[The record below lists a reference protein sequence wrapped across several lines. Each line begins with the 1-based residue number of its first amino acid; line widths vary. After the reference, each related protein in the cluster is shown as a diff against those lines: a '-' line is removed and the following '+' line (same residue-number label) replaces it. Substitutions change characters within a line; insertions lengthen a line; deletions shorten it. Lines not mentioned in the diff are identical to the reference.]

1 MKRLLGLGAFEVFV
15 WLLLLLC
22 TLLISRVAFGINL
35 GPTFAERFLT
45 QAVRLAIS
53 GIIILGW
60 LVAWKKT
67 TDFYFW
73 RTVSRKKATA

>member
-1 MKRLLGLGAFEVFV
+1 MKRLLGLGVFELFV

-22 TLLISRVAFGINL
+22 TLLISHVAFGINL
-35 GPTFAERFLT
+35 GATFAERFLT
-45 QAVRLAIS
+45 QAVRLAVS